1 MTVVLDASALLAAL
15 LDEPGKDRVDAAI
28 NGAIMS
34 TVNLAEVV
42 GHFARAGV
50 EPGAIQTLL
59 GGLPIDYVPPDIALA
74 MDAGAMRTITDRA
87 GLSLGDRF
95 CLAQARRSGAAALT
109 ADRSWRVLAAPLG
122 VEVELIR

>member
-1 MTVVLDASALLAAL
+1 
-15 LDEPGKDRVDAAI
+15 
-28 NGAIMS
+28 
-34 TVNLAEVV
+34 
-42 GHFARAGV
+42 
-50 EPGAIQTLL
+50 
-59 GGLPIDYVPPDIALA
+59 
-74 MDAGAMRTITDRA
+74 MRTITDRA